1 MHLLHGQPA
10 MLHGA
15 KVGVGSVLM
24 ARAYE
29 RLRGMTRE
37 QAATRL
43 AATPEPD
50 AEAERE
56 TIRRGYG
63 PIADEVMSA
72 QGDLLPLAPG
82 RWARLQQDILTQ
94 WDAIQEIAADVP
106 APEEFSALLTAAG
119 APVEPAELGLTAE
132 EVAAGLRYSHY
143 IRDRFTI
150 RRLERALGLP

>member
-1 MHLLHGQPA
+1 
-10 MLHGA
+10 
-15 KVGVGSVLM
+15 M

-50 AEAERE
+50 AEAERA
-56 TIRRGYG
+56 TIRSGYG
-63 PIADEVMSA
+63 PITDEVIAA
-72 QGDLLPLAPG
+72 QGDLLPLASG
-82 RWARLQQDILTQ
+82 RWTRLQQDVLTH
-94 WDAIQEIAADVP
+94 WDAIQAIAAEVP
-106 APEEFSALLTAAG
+106 APEEMAGMLRAAG
-119 APVEPAELGLTAE
+119 APVEPAELGLTADD
-132 EVAAGLRYSHY
+132 VADALRYGHY